1 MKNWFCQ
8 ITALALFIGGADAAS
23 PGFSGLSP
31 TGGQRGT
38 EVEVSFQ
45 GERLGDARGVLFY
58 TPGIEA
64 GDLKAVSENQFT
76 AKVKIPADCPL
87 GEHPLR
93 LWTASGITEMR
104 TFWVGPFPVIESKNA
119 IAKKDAPSAETN
131 SAPEQAQVVPPN
143 STVTGFI
150 KNETTDWFAVDLKKG
165 QRLSV
170 DVEGLRLAT
179 VANAN
184 NSIFDP
190 YLTISRPGGEV
201 LARCDDNMPG
211 RFDPALSV
219 VAPDDGRYLVALR
232 DATYG
237 GGDKSKYRMHI
248 GSFPLPA
255 TVYPPGGKAG
265 GEIALTFLGDA
276 TGPIEAKVKLPGDNN
291 GNFRLLA
298 EKDGLTAPGP
308 SAFRISPF
316 PNVLEAEPNNE
327 TKHAS
332 ATELPPP
339 FAFNGIVSE
348 KGDVDFFKFNAAKGQ
363 PLDVNVWARR
373 LRSPLDSVLKIFN
386 AKGSEVAANDD
397 ANGPDS
403 YVRFNPP
410 EDGAYFLSVTDHM
423 RRGGATFTYRVE
435 ITPVVAS
442 LSVTFPIY
450 EQNTQRHQTI
460 TVARGNRIAKW
471 LRVKRADTGEEILPA
486 FNDLPAGVKAEVVPV
501 PPNTD
506 VVPVIFEAA
515 AEAPVAAKLCSIDV
529 ETTKPEN
536 KIRGHMNHEV
546 ELMYGSNNVIY
557 RRAVVDRAAVS
568 VADEAPFSITLVEPK
583 VPLLQGGQ
591 TNLKVVLER
600 RGEFKGSV
608 SVTMLWTPPG
618 LGSQSQVVIP
628 DGQTEAVFPMNA
640 NGDAPLRKWK
650 IALVASADPVG
661 GKGTVQTSSKFAE
674 LEIAQPF
681 VLGKIEVATV
691 EQGKPVTVICKL
703 TQQRPF
709 DGKAKVQLLG
719 LPNKATA
726 PDVEITGKDEEVRFQ
741 VATEAAAPPGQHKA
755 LFCQTTVTQN
765 GEPMVATTA
774 QGGILRIDPPEKP
787 VEKTSDEKKP
797 ETKVAEK
804 K

>member
-1 MKNWFCQ
+1 MKNWHRQ
-8 ITALALFIGGADAAS
+8 ITALAFFASGANAAS
-23 PGFSGLSP
+23 PHFSGLSP

-38 EVEVSFQ
+38 EVEVAFQ
-45 GERLGDARGVLFY
+45 GERLWDARGVLFY

-104 TFWVGPFPVIESKNA
+104 TFWVGPFPVVESKNA
-119 IAKKDAPSAETN
+119 TVKKDAPPSESNA
-131 SAPEQAQVVPPN
+131 APDQAQTVPLN
-143 STVTGFI
+143 STVTGYI
-150 KNETTDWFAVDLKKG
+150 KNETTDWFSVELKKG

-184 NSIFDP
+184 NNIFDP
-190 YLTISRPGGEV
+190 YLTISRPGGEI

-211 RFDPALSV
+211 RFDPALSI
-219 VAPDDGRYLVALR
+219 VAPEDGRYLIALR
-232 DATYG
+232 DSTYG
-237 GGDKSKYRMHI
+237 GGDKAKYRMHI
-248 GSFPLPA
+248 GTFPLPA

-265 GEIALTFLGDA
+265 EEIALTFLGDA
-276 TGPIEAKVKLPGDNN
+276 TGPIEAKVKLPADDTGK
-291 GNFRLLA
+291 FRLLA
-298 EKDGLTAPGP
+298 EKDGLTSPAP

-316 PNVLEAEPNNE
+316 PNVLEAEPNND
-327 TKHAS
+327 TGHAS

-339 FAFNGIVSE
+339 LAFNGILSE
-348 KGDVDFFKFNAAKGQ
+348 KNDIDFFKFNAAKGQ
-363 PLDVNVWARR
+363 PLEVNVWARR
-373 LRSPLDSVLKIFN
+373 LRSPLDSVLKIYN

-403 YVRFNPP
+403 YLRFNPP

-442 LSVTFPIY
+442 LSLTFPIY
-450 EQNTQRHQTI
+450 EQNSQRHQTI

-471 LRVKRADTGEEILPA
+471 LRVKRADTGEEIVPSFA
-486 FNDLPAGVKAEVVPV
+486 DLPAGVKAEVVPV
-501 PPNTD
+501 PPNSD

-515 AEAPVAAKLCSIDV
+515 ADAPVAAKLCSIDV
-529 ETTKPEN
+529 ESTKPEN

-557 RRAVVDRAAVS
+557 LRALVDRAAVS
-568 VADEAPFSITLVEPK
+568 VADEAPFSITLVDPK

-591 TNLKVVLER
+591 INLKIVVER
-600 RGEFKGSV
+600 KGEFKGA
-608 SVTMLWTPPG
+608 VTVAMLWTPPG
-618 LGSQSQVVIP
+618 LASQSQIVVP
-628 DGQTEAVFPMNA
+628 EGQTEAFFPMNA

-650 IALVASADPVG
+650 LAVVASAEP

-674 LEIAQPF
+674 MEIAPPF
-681 VLGKIEVATV
+681 VLGKIEMANV
-691 EQGKPVTVICKL
+691 EQGKSVTVVCKL

-709 DGKAKVQLLG
+709 EGKAKVQLLG

-726 PDVEITGKDEEVRFQ
+726 PDVEITSKDEEVRFQ